1 MMAHVSNK
9 YMDDSDFEVEL
20 EEDEEVL
27 NSQVCIYVLLNYSV
41 ILQLDRVYGVS
52 ARTQFFLTV
61 LCFISLKISPNN

>member
-27 NSQVCIYVLLNYSV
+27 NSQVCSFKLFYIFKKSNVVREYLFWL
-41 ILQLDRVYGVS
+41 
-52 ARTQFFLTV
+52 
-61 LCFISLKISPNN
+61 

>member
-41 ILQLDRVYGVS
+41 ILSVR
-52 ARTQFFLTV
+52 
-61 LCFISLKISPNN
+61 